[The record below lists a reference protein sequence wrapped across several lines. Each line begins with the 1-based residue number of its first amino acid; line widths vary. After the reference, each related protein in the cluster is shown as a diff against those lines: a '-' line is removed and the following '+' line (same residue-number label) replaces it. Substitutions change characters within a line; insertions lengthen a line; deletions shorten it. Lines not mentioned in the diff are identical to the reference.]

1 MRSPVRV
8 LVADDHAP
16 TRLGIRLV
24 LEGDGFVVCAEAGDA
39 PAAVE
44 LAVRVQPD
52 LCLLDVHMP
61 GGGIEAARAIVE
73 QVPNTR
79 VVMLTVSRNDDD
91 LFRALEAGARGYL
104 LKGSDS
110 ARLAQ
115 TLRGA
120 LADEAAM
127 PRVLASRLIDE
138 FRARSRQSSPTL
150 ARRDANSLTSREWEV
165 LDLLRE
171 GMSTAE
177 IAQRLFISETTVR
190 RHIGSILR
198 KLRVTDRAAAV
209 RAVER
214 A

>member
-1 MRSPVRV
+1 VSTPIRV

-16 TRLGIRLV
+16 TRLGVRLV
-24 LEGDGFVVCAEAGDA
+24 LEHDGFVVCAEAGDA

-44 LAVRVQPD
+44 LAIRTQPD

-61 GGGIEAARAIVE
+61 GDGIEAARAIVE
-73 QVPNTR
+73 QVPATR

-127 PRVLASRLIDE
+127 PRTLATRLIDE
-138 FRARSRQSSPTL
+138 FRVRSRRHSPTM
-150 ARRDANSLTSREWEV
+150 ARRDENSLTSREWEV
-165 LDLLRE
+165 VDLLRE
-171 GMSTAE
+171 GLSTAE
-177 IAQRLFISETTVR
+177 IARRLFISETTVR
-190 RHIGSILR
+190 RHVGSILK
-198 KLRVTDRAAAV
+198 KLRVDDRAAAV

-214 A
+214 L